1 MTSQTETSRPTLA
14 AWVCLVGLAMAFGV
28 INFDASVVNTAL
40 VTIRRDLGGGISASQ
55 WVLDG
60 YTLFFAAGMLTAA
73 SVGDRIGHR
82 RMCGAGFALFALA
95 SAGCALADSMSLLIG
110 ARVVQGIAAAMLLP
124 SSLALIAALFP
135 DMRERAKALG
145 VWGGIA
151 GIGFTVGPV
160 LGGWLAQISW
170 QLIFWVNVPLAA
182 VFGVMV
188 VLTAKPTVVR
198 QHDFDLVGALLAA
211 VGLVAL
217 TGGIIEL
224 GRVQEAAGDTVWA
237 ALLIVVGLAVLAAF
251 LRVEHTRA
259 EPMLP
264 PHLIGS
270 RPFRNAVITG
280 AWFNFSMYGGLLAVS
295 LAVPEQFGLT
305 PLQTGLVIAP
315 MMGVT
320 IVGTVVSGFLASRFG
335 PRGPMTSGFI
345 CGATGYAVM
354 AISAAEHWLPGI
366 VIGWALSG
374 LVSLAMPAMTGVAMQ
389 TAPHEYV
396 GVASGVLN
404 TFRQTGGALGVAV
417 AGLAIAVAGS
427 PATGLAIVGALAV
440 VSGLSAVVTTR
451 RATANLRVSGTE
463 PASGAEQADH
473 AAQRR

>member
-1 MTSQTETSRPTLA
+1 MRASTKDLVTGRAAAAEPKLG

-40 VTIRRDLGGGISASQ
+40 VSIRHDLGGGISASQ

-82 RMCGAGFALFALA
+82 RMCGSGFALFALA
-95 SAGCALADSMSLLIG
+95 SAGCALSESMPWLIA

-135 DMRERAKALG
+135 DMRQRAKALG

-182 VFGVMV
+182 VFGTMV
-188 VLTAKPTVVR
+188 VLTAKPTAVR
-198 QHDFDLVGALLAA
+198 QHDFDLLGALLAA
-211 VGLVAL
+211 AGLVGL

-224 GRVQEAAGDTVWA
+224 GRVEEAAGDAVWA
-237 ALLIVVGLAVLAAF
+237 ALLIIVGLAVLAAF
-251 LRVEHTRA
+251 LRVEQTRA

-270 RPFRNAVITG
+270 RPFRNAVVTG

-320 IVGTVVSGFLASRFG
+320 IVGTVISGFLASRFG
-335 PRGPMTSGFI
+335 PRGPMTAGFV
-345 CGATGYAVM
+345 CGATGYAVL

-366 VIGWALSG
+366 VIGWAASG

-417 AGLAIAVAGS
+417 AGLAIAVAGT
-427 PATGLAIVGALAV
+427 PAIGLAIVGALAV
-440 VSGLSAVVTTR
+440 ASAMSAVVTTR
-451 RATANLRVSGTE
+451 RATVNLLV
-463 PASGAEQADH
+463 SGAE
-473 AAQRR
+473 

>member
-1 MTSQTETSRPTLA
+1 MAAKDLTTEPADTGESELR
-14 AWVCLVGLAMAFGV
+14 AWVCLIGLAMAFGV

-40 VTIRRDLGGGISASQ
+40 TTIRRDLGGGISASQ

-82 RMCGAGFALFALA
+82 RMCGTGFALFALA
-95 SAGCALADSMSLLIG
+95 SAGCALSESMPVLVA

-135 DMRERAKALG
+135 DTRERAKALG

-170 QLIFWVNVPLAA
+170 QLIFWVNVPLA
-182 VFGVMV
+182 VMFGLMV
-188 VLTAKPTVVR
+188 VLTAKPTVLR

-211 VGLVAL
+211 AGLIAL
-217 TGGIIEL
+217 TAGIIEL
-224 GRVQEAAGDTVWA
+224 GRVHDAPGDAAWA
-237 ALLIVVGLAVLAAF
+237 SLLIVVGVAVLVAF
-251 LRVEHTRA
+251 LRVERTRA

-270 RPFRNAVITG
+270 RPFRNAVVTG

-320 IVGTVVSGFLASRFG
+320 IAGTVISGFLASRFG
-335 PRGPMTSGFI
+335 PRGPMTSGFV
-345 CGATGYAVM
+345 CGATGYAILAV
-354 AISAAEHWLPGI
+354 SAAEHWLPGI
-366 VIGWALSG
+366 VVGWAVSG
-374 LVSLAMPAMTGVAMQ
+374 LMSLAMPAMTGVAMQ
-389 TAPHEYV
+389 TAPREYV

-417 AGLAIAVAGS
+417 AGLAIAVAARPS
-427 PATGLAIVGALAV
+427 TGLGVVGALAV
-440 VSGLSAVVTTR
+440 ISALSAVVTTR
-451 RATANLRVSGTE
+451 RATVNLRVSGSE
-463 PASGAEQADH
+463 DARDAPQG
-473 AAQRR
+473 R